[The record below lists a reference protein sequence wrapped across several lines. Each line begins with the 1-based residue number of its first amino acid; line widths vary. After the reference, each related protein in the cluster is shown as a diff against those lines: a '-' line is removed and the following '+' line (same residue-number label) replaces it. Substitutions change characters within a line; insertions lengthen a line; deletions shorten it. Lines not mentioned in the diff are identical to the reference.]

1 MKYKIGD
8 VLFLNTDIVSWSCVV
23 KIVAFQDD
31 GEYPYLLRRINGT
44 SSSVY
49 GAEESELEPLSKLHR
64 YLYTYEETDEV

>member
-8 VLFLNTDIVSWSCVV
+8 VLFLNTDITGWSCVV
-23 KIVAFQDD
+23 KVIAFQEDKD
-31 GEYPYLLRRINGT
+31 YPYLLQKINGT

-64 YLYTYEETDEV
+64 YLYTYEETE